1 LIPLPFPH
9 EISHLWE
16 WFQAMN
22 QMRQNTGLGV
32 CRLSSEIVTWQQL
45 EGIRLNPFELD
56 VIRRLDAVFVAHHSK
71 AEGAED
77 GGAEE

>member
-1 LIPLPFPH
+1 
-9 EISHLWE
+9 
-16 WFQAMN
+16 
-22 QMRQNTGLGV
+22 
-32 CRLSSEIVTWQQL
+32 VTWQQL